1 VEQPPVSAWDDAYVA
16 TAGTGEKIPHPLSRK
31 TLASAL
37 PDGTFVNVPEGM
49 VYVPPGEFTMG
60 SNAAN
65 MIGYGFGPAHEV
77 WLDGYYIGKYEV
89 TNAQWQA
96 FADATGYVPLPKH
109 WPDGKIPE
117 GRENHPVV
125 NVSWEDT
132 QKYCEWVGK
141 QTGQD
146 VRLPTEAQWEKAAR
160 GPKGYS
166 EYPWGNTWDY
176 TACNNGELVLRNS
189 GFQPTDPGDD
199 FERKWR
205 ELESSPKG
213 KEIASLGG
221 YTMPVGSFRQDRSGY
236 GCYDMA
242 GNVRER
248 CSDWYK
254 SFYYTPMPTKNPQGP
269 NEAEADLGKTGEG
282 KRKSTRGSEWRHNL
296 YSCRVINR
304 AAVSLA
310 QRQGTLGFRIVV
322 LPRVSVRA
330 AAAPAVDD
338 AFLKEVA
345 ALPAEQQVARV
356 VAKLKELN
364 PGYDRKEEHKIE
376 NGLVTELHFSTV
388 AVADISPVR
397 ALAGLKKLWCE
408 RAEPAGGEDPRGLL
422 TDLSPLRGLKL
433 EELRCSRNKFTDLSP
448 LTGMPLTHFHC
459 FYGEIADLGPL
470 AGMPL
475 RYFSV
480 GGNRIRD
487 LSPLRGMP
495 LEELRCQ
502 EVQVKDISPL
512 AGMALKRLR
521 LFHTAVSDLTPLRGM
536 PLTSLSVRLT
546 KVRDLTPLQ
555 GMLLV
560 SLECNET
567 AVSDLSPL
575 GDAPLQSLL
584 CDAAVAVQPANA
596 KVLRSIRTLE
606 KINDLPAAEFWK
618 RVEAGEYK

>member
-1 VEQPPVSAWDDAYVA
+1 
-16 TAGTGEKIPHPLSRK
+16 
-31 TLASAL
+31 
-37 PDGTFVNVPEGM
+37 
-49 VYVPPGEFTMG
+49 
-60 SNAAN
+60 
-65 MIGYGFGPAHEV
+65 
-77 WLDGYYIGKYEV
+77 
-89 TNAQWQA
+89 
-96 FADATGYVPLPKH
+96 
-109 WPDGKIPE
+109 
-117 GRENHPVV
+117 
-125 NVSWEDT
+125 
-132 QKYCEWVGK
+132 
-141 QTGQD
+141 
-146 VRLPTEAQWEKAAR
+146 
-160 GPKGYS
+160 
-166 EYPWGNTWDY
+166 
-176 TACNNGELVLRNS
+176 
-189 GFQPTDPGDD
+189 
-199 FERKWR
+199 
-205 ELESSPKG
+205 
-213 KEIASLGG
+213 
-221 YTMPVGSFRQDRSGY
+221 
-236 GCYDMA
+236 
-242 GNVRER
+242 
-248 CSDWYK
+248 
-254 SFYYTPMPTKNPQGP
+254 
-269 NEAEADLGKTGEG
+269 
-282 KRKSTRGSEWRHNL
+282 
-296 YSCRVINR
+296 
-304 AAVSLA
+304 LA

-596 KVLRSIRTLE
+596 KVLRSIKTLE

-618 RVEAGEYK
+618 KIEAGQVPQAK